1 MAYALNVFRT
11 VTATLTTT
19 MQDVYTA
26 PDGYSAIILM
36 AQVTNVTTTTAEATV
51 AHKAGTTVTEL
62 IKNFEISGNDAVA
75 ATTGKL
81 VVESGHIVQARAG
94 ANNTLK
100 LTLSILESANG

>member
-11 VTATLTTT
+11 VTASITTT
-19 MQDVYTA
+19 PTDVYTA

-36 AQVTNVTTTTAEATV
+36 AQVTNVTTTTAEVTV
-51 AHKAGTTVTEL
+51 AHKSGTTVTEL
-62 IKNFEISGNDAVA
+62 IKDFEISGNDAAA

-81 VVESGHIVQARAG
+81 VVETGHSIRASAG
-94 ANNTLK
+94 TNGSLK